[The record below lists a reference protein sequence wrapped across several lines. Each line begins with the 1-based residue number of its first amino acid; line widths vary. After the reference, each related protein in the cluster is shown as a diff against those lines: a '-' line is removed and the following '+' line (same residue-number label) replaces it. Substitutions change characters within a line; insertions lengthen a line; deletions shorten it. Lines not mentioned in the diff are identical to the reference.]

1 MANFY
6 STNAVG
12 AAGGAAA
19 AALAALF
26 LAERYGV
33 SRDVSQILQDRA
45 FRKRMGARIN
55 HLGDDVTIYRMLE
68 LAQPDAAALWFE
80 GRSWTYAEMKAGDSP
95 ILASSIELF
104 YGAKSML

>member
-6 STNAVG
+6 STKAVR
-12 AAGGAAA
+12 AAGGTAA

-33 SRDVSQILQDRA
+33 SRDVGQILQDRA

-80 GRSWTYAEMKAGDSP
+80 GRSWTYAEMKAGDSS

>member
-6 STNAVG
+6 STNAVR

-33 SRDVSQILQDRA
+33 SRDVGQILQDRA

-68 LAQPDAAALWFE
+68 LAQPDATALWFE

-104 YGAKSML
+104 YGAKSTL